1 MNHKAMAAIV
11 CLFLT
16 CSAMFVGTLASG
28 GEWRVKLDVKE
39 HQGVSGRRRVTCGVP
54 LLAGQAQ
61 KTSELRLARSGPGGK
76 LSAVP
81 AQFRALARWWRP
93 STGSGQAADDS
104 IRWVLVDFATDV
116 KAGTTETFYLTN
128 AKLPVPAT
136 PLAVKQDENFITV
149 DTGAA
154 RFVVNRKAFNF
165 LEKAVVDVNG
175 DGKLTDDEN
184 LLAATPECGGVLED
198 TFGQKYRASAGTVS
212 VEVIESGPMRVCVRA
227 RGKNLAPAGKGYSP
241 GMYGYDVFLNF
252 YSGGTAVFADVV
264 LGNHAPKSIGIPAFE
279 DGSLVLRLA
288 GGAKGFRLLGE
299 KPVAGAL
306 AAGESACIYQDSNGA
321 DTWKECSGF
330 GKMRASGW
338 RKPKDADGK
347 VIQFTTFRGYKV
359 LKRAAGKEQTLAS
372 GNHARGTLHAW
383 NDRGG
388 VVAHVKNFWQQFP
401 MATEVGAD
409 GTVRLG
415 LWPREW
421 KWPNFLTD
429 GEAKGH
435 EIVLHFYPSASS
447 GQAVAGKTPGGQVK
461 DAAEPPLAESV
472 ADRWGARVFAL
483 PTLEHR
489 AATGA
494 LSDLGPYT
502 PPTKGMQSKPS
513 RTKSAHS
520 SKMFTTDR
528 LYGNAF
534 GRRVFGERWRSQG
547 GHGSRGARQP
557 IDQDNYLWR
566 WYVTGVP
573 EWLAIGDA
581 RSRQYRDVRCY
592 RFEGYDA
599 LGFKNWAAF
608 RVANRSERRE
618 WTNRPQPKNDE
629 IKKYRQG
636 LPSYGTS
643 WEFPNPEHCVLDLL
657 YDRYLIFGDV
667 RSLENMRI
675 AAGHGGYF
683 ALGYV
688 PKPGKP
694 IMRIGRA
701 KGWSWRTLE
710 RYWELTGDK
719 RAGEMLKDI
728 IKAHEPMIGKEN
740 LWFRNNRSAHASG
753 WFTQIFSRAAA
764 MTALHSGDPKMLEIC
779 KALAVGKDKP
789 QPGSIN
795 AHSGKQSRIS
805 PRQFSTL
812 FAVLYHLTGE
822 EKYKKPVAKYL
833 EGDSLLSSG
842 GYFPASDHWLL
853 KQPPKRR
860 KEE

>member
-1 MNHKAMAAIV
+1 MLLSPLAAP
-11 CLFLT
+11 
-16 CSAMFVGTLASG
+16 A
-28 GEWRVKLDVKE
+28 GEWRIKLSVKE
-39 HQGVSGRRRVTCGVP
+39 HRGVSGHRRVTCGIP

-81 AQFRALARWWRP
+81 AQFRALARWWR
-93 STGSGQAADDS
+93 GDNS
-104 IRWVLVDFATDV
+104 IRWVLVDFATDI
-116 KAGTTETFYLTN
+116 KAKATEQFCLTN
-128 AKLPVPAT
+128 AALPVPAT
-136 PLAVKQDENFITV
+136 LLTVKQDENSITV
-149 DTGAA
+149 ETGAA
-154 RFVVNRKAFNF
+154 RFVVSRRKFTF

-184 LLAATPECGGVLED
+184 LLASTPDCGGVAED
-198 TFGQKYRASAGTVS
+198 VYGLQYLASAGTTS

-227 RGKNLAPAGKGYSP
+227 RGRNLPPRGKGFSR
-241 GMYGYDVFLNF
+241 GLHGYDVFVNF
-252 YSGGTAVFADVV
+252 YAGSTAVFADVV
-264 LGNHAPKSIGIPAFE
+264 LGNHPAKPVGHLAFE
-279 DGSLVLRLA
+279 DNSLVLRLA
-288 GGAKGFRLLGE
+288 GGVKGFRLLGE
-299 KPVAGAL
+299 KPVEGVL
-306 AAGESACIYQDSNGA
+306 AAGESACLYQDSNGA

-330 GKMRASGW
+330 ARMKGRMRW
-338 RKPKDADGK
+338 LKDADGK
-347 VIQFTTFRGYKV
+347 IFQFTRFRGYKI
-359 LKRAAGKEQTLAS
+359 LKRAGGKEQELA
-372 GNHARGTLHAW
+372 GGDHARGTLHAW

-401 MATEVGAD
+401 MATEAGAD

-421 KWPNFLTD
+421 TYPHFLTD

-435 EIVLHFYPSASS
+435 EVVLHFFA
-447 GQAVAGKTPGGQVK
+447 AGKTPGGEVK
-461 DAAEPPLAESV
+461 DAAGRPLAESV
-472 ADRWGARVFAL
+472 ADRWDARVFAL
-483 PTLEHR
+483 PALEHR

-494 LSDLGPYT
+494 LSDVGPYT
-502 PPTKGMQSKPS
+502 PPRRGMTSKPS
-513 RTKSAHS
+513 RTKSAYS
-520 SKMFTTDR
+520 SKMFTTDN

-566 WYVTGVP
+566 WYVTEVP

-599 LGFKNWAAF
+599 LGFKNWAEF
-608 RVANRSERRE
+608 RRANRSERRE
-618 WTNRPQPKNDE
+618 WTNRRVPQTDE
-629 IKKYRQG
+629 LKKYTKG

-683 ALGYV
+683 ALNYA

-694 IMRIGRA
+694 ISRIGRA

-728 IKAHEPMIGKEN
+728 IKAHEPMIGKTN
-740 LWFRNNRSAHASG
+740 LWFRNNRSAHASD
-753 WFTQIFSRAAA
+753 WFTQIFSRAVA
-764 MTALHSGDPKMLEIC
+764 MTALHTRDPKILEIC

-789 QPGSIN
+789 QPGSVTY
-795 AHSGKQSRIS
+795 GKQRQIS
-805 PRQFSTL
+805 PRMFSTL

-822 EKYKKPVAKYL
+822 EKYRKPLEKYL

-853 KQPPKRR
+853 THPPRKRKQD
-860 KEE
+860 